1 MPVIKTGVNPA
12 HDAALIAA
20 EQAHQAAIV
29 GATAAQIRA
38 ADLAFLRACKS
49 SCITNNNSAGVEQ
62 FNTAIR
68 ELLGTST

>member
-1 MPVIKTGVNPA
+1 MPVIRTGTNAA

-38 ADLAFLRACKS
+38 ADLVFLRACKA
-49 SCITNNNSAGVEQ
+49 SCVTNNNSAGIEQ
-62 FNTAIR
+62 FNTAIK
-68 ELLGTST
+68 ELTGSST